1 MFFFERLLSINQPPA
16 PECPL
21 PPEVPLEGER
31 LYHPT
36 SFPVTSLSQC
46 AVNGD
51 LTTLSC
57 HSFLNVYPTRLTYG
71 RNATLK
77 KDLCDGLHAK
87 DDKAPFRNCFDE
99 NISRQRLSSLR
110 SDCTGLSSCSQEVPT
125 IVLDPVCDGL
135 RREQRVE
142 YICGETKIELISG
155 TEFCVQFTVLTGLL
169 SSPLKTVSASLSS
182 STPGPP
188 PPTSISWTTPTS
200 RTF

>member
-1 MFFFERLLSINQPPA
+1 MTQDGRLHATLKPTPVED
-16 PECPL
+16 PTT
-21 PPEVPLEGER
+21 GE
-31 LYHPT
+31 
-36 SFPVTSLSQC
+36 FKI
-46 AVNGD
+46 A
-51 LTTLSC
+51 LSC
-57 HSFLNVYPTRLTYG
+57 HTFLNVYPTRLTYG

-142 YICGETKIELISG
+142 YICGETK
-155 TEFCVQFTVLTGLL
+155 
-169 SSPLKTVSASLSS
+169 VSN
-182 STPGPP
+182 
-188 PPTSISWTTPTS
+188 
-200 RTF
+200 